1 MCIAILNNGKKL
13 TKTELEN
20 CWISNDDGGGMLFIE
35 NGKLVASK
43 YPNNDKYG
51 VAGESFNEMYQ
62 DYLKVYE
69 MSSHPILLHFRIAT
83 HGFSDAYLHPFPV
96 GDHVGLIHNGIID
109 GYGSKEMS
117 DTADFAQELATL
129 PTSMLSNLSFLD
141 IPFIYNAIYEI
152 IGTHNKLVFMDDSG
166 DYVIFNEDKG
176 HWVDKNWF
184 SNDAYKTR
192 ITYRGNMAM
201 YDYDSIEKKYD
212 YDKDWWSNYRA
223 EPYID
228 NEYDCTLCEGKV
240 KVDVDACC
248 VDCGSFIIQAESDV
262 INKMMLEESDLPF

>member
-1 MCIAILNNGKKL
+1 
-13 TKTELEN
+13 
-20 CWISNDDGGGMLFIE
+20 
-35 NGKLVASK
+35 
-43 YPNNDKYG
+43 
-51 VAGESFNEMYQ
+51 
-62 DYLKVYE
+62 
-69 MSSHPILLHFRIAT
+69 
-83 HGFSDAYLHPFPV
+83 
-96 GDHVGLIHNGIID
+96 LIHNGIID
-109 GYGSKEMS
+109 GYGSKELS

-184 SNDAYKTR
+184 SNDAYKTCT
-192 ITYRGNMAM
+192 TYRGNVAM

-228 NEYDCTLCEGKV
+228 NEYDCTLCGGKV
-240 KVDVDACC
+240 KVDEDACC